1 MCSWTFRRN
10 VSALRAVEETC
21 VGPTSGVS
29 VLGVLVEGPAEGRD
43 HMPKAAKS
51 LSLCHGSCFWHQAS
65 PFSLKG
71 TFDLFSGKLKART
84 V

>member
-21 VGPTSGVS
+21 VGPTSGALS
-29 VLGVLVEGPAEGRD
+29 FGILVEGPAEGRD
-43 HMPKAAKS
+43 HMPKASLPTAES
-51 LSLCHGSCFWHQAS
+51 LSL
-65 PFSLKG
+65 SLPRLVFLAPG
-71 TFDLFSGKLKART
+71 FPVLSERNLRL